1 MKQRLLNLWLMAL
14 PLIPGLG
21 VLGLGGLR
29 FWARLHPAALQVFGW
44 FALTQQIAA
53 LFTPD
58 PVLASLL
65 AAARSAL
72 MLGLLGLGSRLG
84 AGRALWPML
93 FGGVGVGLTAL
104 VISEQFRLGGLLSA
118 RLAHPYL
125 TEVSLGILG
134 TLGVLLS
141 LFTPAK
147 WGWKVLG
154 VLGFAGLLLL
164 SGSRGPFLMLGA
176 GLAAGLLL
184 SLTTRRARLT
194 AFAVGATLVGL
205 GGAVLGQGSGFMAR
219 LLTLDSTGRD
229 LVWLNTLNTIQQFPL
244 GGVGPYLLGSTLA
257 DPVQT
262 CTLWPTLA
270 EAGYS
275 CPAWLSAL
283 GQPWL
288 IAHNGVLQQLGESG
302 VIGTAGLLLLWGTVL
317 AATVRRR
324 DPAAAALVAALLAGN
339 LLDNTTL
346 LPSPF
351 FAEVFWLTAGM
362 VLSREGRVTSDSFVP
377 GSLSWRPLLWGA
389 SVLGVMGFPLLAA
402 LRVPS
407 GSPLRLEALN
417 ADTLVVPNS
426 PYRVYVRLEGAAGSY
441 RLALRT
447 CRTFCQTVAVQAF
460 EVRQGRAEVWLEGQ
474 LRPSAQRMNL
484 LLLPGTAAPWSL
496 RPLAAVQWSVR
507 RVP

>member
-1 MKQRLLNLWLMAL
+1 MAL

-21 VLGLGGLR
+21 VLGLAGVR
-29 FWARLHPAALQVFGW
+29 FWAGLHPVALQVFGW
-44 FALTQQIAA
+44 FALTQQVAA
-53 LFTPD
+53 LLTPD
-58 PVLASLL
+58 PLLASFL

-72 MLGLLGLGSRLG
+72 LLGLLSLGSRLG
-84 AGRALWPML
+84 SGRALWPVL

-104 VISEQFRLGGLLSA
+104 VTSEQFRLGGLLSA

-141 LFTPAK
+141 LFTPMK
-147 WGWKVLG
+147 WIWKVLG

-164 SGSRGPFLMLGA
+164 SGSRGPLLMLGA

-194 AFAVGATLVGL
+194 ALAVGAALMVL
-205 GGAVLGQGSGFMAR
+205 GVAVLGQGQGPEFMAR

-229 LVWLNTLNTIQQFPL
+229 LVWLNTLTTIQNFPL

-288 IAHNGVLQQLGESG
+288 IAHNGILQQLGESG

-324 DPAAAALVAALLAGN
+324 DPAAAALIAAILIGS

-377 GSLSWRPLLWGA
+377 GSLTWRPLLWGT
-389 SVLGVMGFPLLAA
+389 SVLGIMGFPLLAA

-407 GSPLRLEALN
+407 ETPVRLVTLN

-426 PYRVYVRLEGAAGSY
+426 PYRVYVRLEGAQGPY

-460 EVRQGRAEVWLEGQ
+460 EVSQGRAEVWLEGQ
-474 LRPSAQRMNL
+474 LVPSAQRMNL